1 MSPDILLVYANFHL
15 AVCVPRIGFTS
26 SFRRYHELASFS
38 WSKTFAH
45 EPVISQGSRGIS
57 FVLPPVMGGQE
68 REPCHRSQC
77 RFALPL
83 LTVRSEKRKDV
94 SYLSHRPKRGSFVKD
109 VMTRVGWRSRN
120 PSRARCHMGK
130 PSRIQQKRRVLNDAT
145 VFHYGV
151 HLLRAISRIT
161 SLITFKINVLGTDDK
176 ANEHRGTVTV
186 QLSYSCWAVGI

>member
-1 MSPDILLVYANFHL
+1 MVKWHIYCIFLVGCSLKHALSSWWLLSVFPDILRVFANFHL

-57 FVLPPVMGGQE
+57 FVLPPVMRGQE

-94 SYLSHRPKRGSFVKD
+94 SCLSHRDQKEEASSKTSWRASADVAGIPPARAAIWGSPAEYS
-109 VMTRVGWRSRN
+109 RS
-120 PSRARCHMGK
+120 AWC
-130 PSRIQQKRRVLNDAT
+130 
-145 VFHYGV
+145 
-151 HLLRAISRIT
+151 
-161 SLITFKINVLGTDDK
+161 
-176 ANEHRGTVTV
+176 
-186 QLSYSCWAVGI
+186 